1 MTNKNSQHALS
12 TELDDDGI
20 LTITINVPQE
30 SMNIFNQQVMEEFT
44 LLANDINH
52 NDAIK
57 AIIFISGKSDCFIA
71 GADITMLQKVQTA
84 AEGTAIVEQAHVML
98 QGIANSKKP
107 YIVAIDGICLG
118 AGYELSLACDYRI
131 ATNNPKT
138 KIGLPEVMLGLL
150 PGATGTTKLSRLIS
164 LPAALDIMLTGKQ
177 LDAKRALRLG
187 MIDEVVPPSILIH
200 AAKTAAKKLI
210 IKQYQRKKSP
220 LLQRLLTLPLI
231 SHAVIYTARQQV
243 LKKTFG
249 NYPAPLAILDTIQ
262 YGLNKS
268 IKTALVYEAKKFGE
282 LSVSPEAK
290 QLINIYFATT
300 ALKKETFIGSK
311 TKPNTISTVGILGGG
326 LMGAGIAT
334 ISLDKTSASVRM
346 KDIHHEGILKAQ
358 QHIGHYYKGRVKRRI
373 LSAEQAKQKTNHFT
387 GTLNYSGFAQCDLV
401 IEAVFEDLSVKQ
413 QMLNDIEAL
422 DNPNIIF
429 ASNTSSIPIKDI
441 AEKAK
446 HSGNV
451 IGMHYFSPVEKMP
464 LLEIIKHAG
473 TSEQTIATAVEFGR
487 KQGKTVIVVDDGAGF
502 YVNRILAPYINAAMQ
517 LGLEGV
523 AFDKIDQALT
533 RFGFPVG
540 PIKLLDEVGI
550 DIGSKIQPILE
561 NAFGERMKSSG
572 VQEIL
577 IANKRLGKKV
587 KKGFYD
593 YSSKQKNTIDES
605 VYEEL
610 NIHQR
615 IDMDENT
622 IVERCLY
629 PMLNEAVHC
638 LAEGIIQ
645 SSRDGDIGAVF
656 GIGFPPFLGGP
667 FRYMD
672 SIGIKNIL
680 ANLTAL
686 EANHGISYKAANLL
700 AEMNTMEMCFI
711 DDYLISSINNTT

>member
-12 TELDDDGI
+12 TELDDNGI
-20 LTITINVPQE
+20 LTITINVQHE
-30 SMNIFNQQVMEEFT
+30 SMNIFNQQVMKEFT
-44 LLANDINH
+44 LLANDIDN
-52 NDAIK
+52 NSAIK
-57 AIIFISGKSDCFIA
+57 AIVFISGKSDCFIA
-71 GADITMLQKVQTA
+71 GADITMLQQVQTA
-84 AEGTAIVEQAHVML
+84 EEGTVIVEQAHVML

-107 YIVAIDGICLG
+107 YIAAIDGICLG

-177 LDAKRALRLG
+177 LNAKRALRLG
-187 MIDEVVPPSILIH
+187 MVDEVVPPSILIH
-200 AAKTAAKKLI
+200 AAKAAAKKLI
-210 IKQYQRKKSP
+210 AKQYTRKKLP
-220 LLQRLLTLPLI
+220 LSQRILSLPLI
-231 SHAVIYTARQQV
+231 SHAIIYTARQQV
-243 LKKTFG
+243 IKKTYA
-249 NYPAPLAILDTIQ
+249 NYPAPLAILDVVKH
-262 YGLNKS
+262 GLHKS
-268 IKTALVYEAKKFGE
+268 INASLAYEAKKFGE

-290 QLINIYFATT
+290 QLISIYFATT
-300 ALKKETFIGSK
+300 ALKKETFISSK
-311 TKPNTISTVGILGGG
+311 IKPNTISTIGILGGG

-334 ISLDKTSASVRM
+334 ISLDKTSANVRM
-346 KDIHHEGILKAQ
+346 KDIHHNGILKAQ

-373 LSAEQAKQKTNHFT
+373 LSAEQAKQKTNRFT

-413 QMLNDIEAL
+413 QMLNDIESL

-429 ASNTSSIPIKDI
+429 ASNTSSIPIKNI
-441 AEKAK
+441 AKKAK
-446 HSGNV
+446 RPENV

-473 TSEQTIATAVEFGR
+473 TSEQTIATAVEFGH

-502 YVNRILAPYINAAMQ
+502 YVNRILAPYINAAMK

-533 RFGFPVG
+533 HFGFPVG

-550 DIGSKIQPILE
+550 DISSKIQPILE

-572 VQEIL
+572 VQETL

-593 YSSKQKNTIDES
+593 YSGKQKNTIDES
-605 VYEEL
+605 IYEEL
-610 NIHQR
+610 KIHQKN
-615 IDMDENT
+615 DMDEKT

-629 PMLNEAVHC
+629 PMLNEAVLC
-638 LAEGIIQ
+638 LDEGIIQ
-645 SSRDGDIGAVF
+645 SPRDGDIGAIF

-672 SIGIKNIL
+672 TIGFDKTIKNL
-680 ANLTAL
+680 
-686 EANHGISYKAANLL
+686 
-700 AEMNTMEMCFI
+700 
-711 DDYLISSINNTT
+711 